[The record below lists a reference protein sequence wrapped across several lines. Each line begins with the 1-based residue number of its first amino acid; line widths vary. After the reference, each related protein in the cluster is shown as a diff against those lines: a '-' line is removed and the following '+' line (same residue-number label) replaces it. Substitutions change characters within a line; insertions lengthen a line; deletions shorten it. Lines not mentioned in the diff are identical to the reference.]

1 MKRKWPFLFVIL
13 FNGLVSSAGETLSFD
28 ETLAAVTQ
36 KVEKSGLKVMHII
49 DHSKNAKDINLN
61 LPRTTLLLVG
71 NPQVGTQLMLQNQQL
86 ALELPLKILVTESKD
101 LKVSVS
107 YRSPIA
113 AMEKQVSGD
122 SLKILEK
129 MEGKLKDITNF

>member
-1 MKRKWPFLFVIL
+1 MKRKWQFIFVIL
-13 FNGLVSSAGETLSFD
+13 FNGLLSSAGETLSFE

-101 LKVSVS
+101 FKVSVS

-129 MEGKLKDITNF
+129 MEGKLKDITHF